1 MFDEL
6 AALRFPS
13 SYTSQDMAKD
23 FIDVFNG
30 ESTVEQGRR
39 VFSMINNHCSPR
51 SKDNLSHD
59 TRAFRDGM
67 RSVPEFITRSM
78 VVRQDVEIQTQP

>member
-1 MFDEL
+1 
-6 AALRFPS
+6 
-13 SYTSQDMAKD
+13 MAKD

-51 SKDNLSHD
+51 PAENLSHD

-67 RSVPEFITRSM
+67 RSIPEFITRSM
-78 VVRQDVEIQTQP
+78 VVRPDIEIQNKP